1 MWVVMAV
8 KANVTAQAGGVT
20 CRIGIMEVSVFGL
33 RRKDQFWIGLFFGSM
48 AVLVSGST
56 VAQGVGDTGY
66 QLRPGDVVAVSVWQ
80 EPGLEQLV
88 LVRPDGGISFP
99 LAGDLP
105 AEGLTVEQLAANI
118 RKKLVR
124 FIPDPVV
131 TVTLQEIPG
140 NRIYVLGRVNN
151 PGDFPIISRDV
162 TVMQALSLAGGLTP
176 FAKERE
182 IRVLRQV
189 DGKEQA
195 FPFDYRRAAR
205 GEGSDQAI
213 MLQPGDVVIVP

>member
-1 MWVVMAV
+1 M
-8 KANVTAQAGGVT
+8 
-20 CRIGIMEVSVFGL
+20 SVFGDL
-33 RRKDQFWIGLFFGSM
+33 KDMIGRLGLCLGTGL
-48 AVLVSGST
+48 VLLSGAASSES
-56 VAQGVGDTGY
+56 VAGEPGY

-88 LVRPDGGISFP
+88 LVRPDGGVSFP
-99 LAGDLP
+99 LAGDLR
-105 AEGLTVEQLAANI
+105 AEGSTVDQLAGSI
-118 RKKLVR
+118 RAKLTR

-140 NRIYVLGRVNN
+140 SRIFVLGRVNN

-162 TVMQALSLAGGLTP
+162 TVMQALSMAGGLTP

-195 FPFDYRRAAR
+195 YPFDYKRAIR
-205 GEGSDQAI
+205 GEGAEQAI
-213 MLQPGDVVIVP
+213 RLQPGDVVVVP

>member
-1 MWVVMAV
+1 M
-8 KANVTAQAGGVT
+8 
-20 CRIGIMEVSVFGL
+20 SVFGDL
-33 RRKDQFWIGLFFGSM
+33 KDTVVRLGRCLGAGLIL
-48 AVLVSGST
+48 ASGAACSEG
-56 VAQGVGDTGY
+56 VAGDPGY

-88 LVRPDGGISFP
+88 LVRPDGGVSFP
-99 LAGDLP
+99 LAGDLR
-105 AEGLTVEQLAANI
+105 AEGSTVDQLAGSI
-118 RKKLVR
+118 RAKLTR

-140 NRIYVLGRVNN
+140 SRIFVLGRVNN

-162 TVMQALSLAGGLTP
+162 TVMQALSMAGGLTP

-189 DGKEQA
+189 DGKEHA
-195 FPFDYRRAAR
+195 FPFDYKRAAR
-205 GEGSDQAI
+205 GEGPEQAI
-213 MLQPGDVVIVP
+213 RLQPGDVVVVP

>member
-1 MWVVMAV
+1 MSVRRRLALSQGSVSEVIEVDFLESLESRVRRFAACLGVALLLMVPVAWGQSS
-8 KANVTAQAGGVT
+8 TA
-20 CRIGIMEVSVFGL
+20 
-33 RRKDQFWIGLFFGSM
+33 DP
-48 AVLVSGST
+48 
-56 VAQGVGDTGY
+56 GY
-66 QLRPGDVVAVSVWQ
+66 QLRPGDVITVSVWQ

-99 LAGDLP
+99 LAGDLA
-105 AEGLTVEQLAANI
+105 AEGLTLQELSERI
-118 RKKLVR
+118 RSRLTR

-140 NRIYVLGRVNN
+140 NRIFVLGRVND

-162 TVMQALSLAGGLTP
+162 TVMQALSMAGGLTP

-189 DGKEQA
+189 DGKERA
-195 FPFDYRRAAR
+195 FPFDYRSAIR
-205 GEGSDQAI
+205 GEAQNQLI
-213 MLQPGDVVIVP
+213 TLQPGDVVVVP